1 MAKAQPVLTVLSEN
15 QISQVHRAA
24 LTILEKKGVRVDD
37 PNARGIFTKAVG
49 REDDNH
55 SIAIPGELV
64 EWSIK
69 SAPATVD
76 IFRRDEQSAF
86 SLDSGDAHNTIFG
99 IGVTNLYYQQSLTDD
114 VVPFGREHMARSTR
128 LGEGLA
134 EFDTISTPGVI
145 QDVASEQAELV
156 GSLEM
161 IANTNKP
168 IILLVSETRAFE
180 ASLDLYDHLVGLA
193 ADKPF
198 VVPYL
203 NPITPLVLNA
213 DTTYKMDLA
222 IARGLPVIFSNYGM
236 AGATTPI
243 TTIGMLALLTAELLA
258 GLVYSQL
265 CKAGSPIILG
275 SLPASFNMRTMES
288 YYSPQSML
296 VNLACAEMM
305 AHYGVP
311 HCGTSGGWM
320 GWGPDLLAGSM
331 LWFNH
336 LTGVLGKVGLV
347 PFVGNNFESLAFS
360 PATAVYAAEIIRFA
374 REFSAGFSLD
384 ADEVGLAEIINLG
397 PGGNY
402 LTSDLTMQ
410 KFRDQS
416 PLSGIWPMLNLE
428 KWQKRDRPKAGRIL
442 REYTHNL
449 LTEINPPADH
459 DRILAAGEEF
469 IAKHPNVIRNYIP
482 KEGLR

>member
-1 MAKAQPVLTVLSEN
+1 MANAKPVLTVLSED
-15 QISQVHRAA
+15 QISEVHRTA

-37 PNARGIFTKAVG
+37 ANAREVFAKAVG
-49 REDDNH
+49 REDDNRRF
-55 SIAIPGELV
+55 IIPGELIA
-64 EWSIK
+64 WSIK
-69 SAPATVD
+69 SAPAKVD
-76 IFRRDEQSAF
+76 IFRRNEQPAF
-86 SLDSGDAHNTIFG
+86 SLDSGDTHNTIFG
-99 IGVTNLYYQQSLTDD
+99 IGVTNLYYQQSLTDN

-134 EFDTISTPGVI
+134 EYDTISTPGVI
-145 QDVASEQAELV
+145 QDVPAEQAELI

-161 IANTNKP
+161 LANTSKP
-168 IILLVSETRAFE
+168 IVLLVSGISAFE
-180 ASLDLYDHLVGLA
+180 ASLDMYDHLIGLTA
-193 ADKPF
+193 GKPF

-213 DTTYKMDLA
+213 ESTIKMDLA
-222 IARGLPVIFSNYGM
+222 IARDLPVLFSNYGM

-243 TTIGMLALLTAELLA
+243 TTSGTLALLTAELLA

-265 CKAGSPIILG
+265 RKEGTPIILG
-275 SLPASFNMRTMES
+275 SLPASFNMTSMES

-296 VNLACAEMM
+296 LNLACAEMM

-331 LWFNH
+331 LWANH

-347 PFVGNNFESLAFS
+347 PFVGNNFDSMAFS
-360 PATAVYAAEIIRFA
+360 PATAVYAAEVIRFA

-384 ADEVGLAEIINLG
+384 ADEVGLEEIISLG
-397 PGGNY
+397 PGANY
-402 LTSDLTMQ
+402 LTSVLTMQ

-416 PLSGIWPMLNLE
+416 PLSGIWPTLSLE
-428 KWQKRDRPKAGRIL
+428 KWEARDRPKAGRVL
-442 REYTHNL
+442 REHTHNL
-449 LTEINPPADH
+449 LNEITPPADH

-469 IAKHPNVIRNYIP
+469 IAKRIMKGKVIKP
-482 KEGLR
+482 